1 MDELR
6 DQFLIESRDLLA
18 QAAEHFL
25 ALDRNPQT
33 TAAIDGAF
41 RAIHTLKGSVAL
53 FAMRPA
59 ERVLHGAEDLMERA
73 RKGAA
78 ALDPATIKALVNCLD
93 QIDRWVDEFE
103 RDDALPDQAGAIAD
117 ACLASLAPADFV
129 PQGGSVGGSVGVA
142 ADGAWVDALRV
153 REAARLLH
161 ADRPLVAFRY
171 RPDADCFFR
180 GDDPLATVQA
190 VPDLLDLAILPTD
203 GQWPEPDAIEP
214 FACFVML
221 EGLSAAALDDVRA
234 VFRMMPDQVA
244 FAVLDVPREPEA
256 GSPIV
261 SETPAVRSFRV
272 DPARIDA
279 LGDGLREL
287 AVAMHGLGALVEQA
301 ERIDR
306 PLAARVRACQAD
318 LERVAGNLQLGL
330 GAVRAIPLEQGLRR
344 LPRLVREIAETLG
357 KSVDFTIEGQDLE
370 ADRQVV
376 DGLFE
381 PLLHLV
387 RNAIDHGIESQDR
400 RRAVGKSPI
409 GKITLRFSRE
419 RDAIVAELAD
429 DGMGIDPAVLRR
441 AACARNLLT
450 TEAAEALSDAD
461 ALRLIFLPG
470 FSTARALTELSG
482 RGVGMDAVQAAVAGL
497 RGTIEID
504 STPGVG
510 TRFRMALPANTL
522 TTQLLVVEA
531 GGERYGIALDQIIET
546 AGLDKVRVMPVGGGM
561 ACVLKARTVP
571 VLELAALL
579 GAGGSPTRNGSM
591 SDGKLIV
598 VRSAGERV
606 GLRVDAFCERIDT
619 LVRPASGMLARI
631 PGVIGSAL
639 LSDGAVLLVL
649 DLPELAA

>member
-18 QAAEHFL
+18 QAAEHFI
-25 ALDRNPQT
+25 ALDRNPQAS
-33 TAAIDGAF
+33 AAIDGAF

-73 RKGAA
+73 RKGTA
-78 ALDPATIKALVNCLD
+78 ALDPATIRALVNCLD

-103 RDDALPDQAGAIAD
+103 RHEALPDQAGAIAD
-117 ACLASLAPADFV
+117 ACLASLTPADFV
-129 PQGGSVGGSVGVA
+129 QGGAAVGEA
-142 ADGAWVDALRV
+142 ADAAWVEALRA
-153 REAARLLH
+153 RESAMLVN

-190 VPDLLDLAILPTD
+190 VPDLLSLAILPAA
-203 GQWPEPDAIEP
+203 GEWPEPDAIEP
-214 FACFVML
+214 FSCFVML
-221 EGLSAAALDDVRA
+221 EGLSAAPPDAVRA

-244 FAVLDVPREPEA
+244 FAVLDNQREPEP
-256 GSPIV
+256 GSPV
-261 SETPAVRSFRV
+261 ASETPIARSFRV

-279 LGDGLREL
+279 LGEGLREL
-287 AVAMHGLGALVEQA
+287 AVALHGFRDLADQA

-306 PLAARVRACQAD
+306 PLAARIRACQAD
-318 LERVAGNLQLGL
+318 FERVAGTLQRGL

-344 LPRLVREIAETLG
+344 LPRLVREIAEALG
-357 KSVDFTIEGQDLE
+357 KSVEFTIEGQDVE

-400 RRAVGKSPI
+400 RRESGKSPI
-409 GKITLRFSRE
+409 GKITLRFTRQ

-429 DGMGIDPAVLRR
+429 DGMGIDHAALRR
-441 AACARNLLT
+441 AACARDLLT
-450 TEAAEALSDAD
+450 AEAAESLSDAA

-470 FSTARALTELSG
+470 FSTAHAVTELSG
-482 RGVGMDAVQAAVAGL
+482 RGVGMDAVQAAVARL

-531 GGERYGIALDQIIET
+531 GGERYGVALDQIVET
-546 AGLDKVRVMPVGGGM
+546 VGLDKVRSMPVGGGM
-561 ACVLKARTVP
+561 ACVLQARTVP

-579 GAGGSPTRNGSM
+579 GVGGLPVRSGSM
-591 SDGKLIV
+591 PDGKLIV
-598 VRSAGERV
+598 VRSGGEPV